1 MIASSFAQVVDIKKY
16 FNDYV
21 ILNICE
27 SSTTG
32 ELYYIGV
39 SDPCHETRHKHL
51 LEIDGIWFH
60 VVCRGRKVAKRY
72 CQEILSMGAN
82 MKACICAPTKKKT
95 RKRSKHG
102 LRELLIL
109 SSSTIGGTP
118 QGHLKGHLRDKGR
131 DQPRIRNPPKN
142 SKEATIEDLLQ
153 CIKAQ
158 GQILR
163 NYRLSTRPSTII

>member
-1 MIASSFAQVVDIKKY
+1 MVDIKKY

-32 ELYYIGV
+32 DFYYIGV
-39 SDPCHETRHKHL
+39 SDPCHETGHKHL

-60 VVCRGRKVAKRY
+60 VVCRAWKVAKRY

-118 QGHLKGHLRDKGR
+118 LGTPQGTFERQRTGSTKDTKPPQKLKGSYHRRLIAMHKSSRT
-131 DQPRIRNPPKN
+131 NPK
-142 SKEATIEDLLQ
+142 KL
-153 CIKAQ
+153 
-158 GQILR
+158 
-163 NYRLSTRPSTII
+163 